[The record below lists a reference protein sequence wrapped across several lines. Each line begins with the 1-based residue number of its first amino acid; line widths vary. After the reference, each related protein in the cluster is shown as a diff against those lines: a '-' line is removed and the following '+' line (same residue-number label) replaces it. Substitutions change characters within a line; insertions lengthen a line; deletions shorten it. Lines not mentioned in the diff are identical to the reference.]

1 MRTKREINQP
11 AQRGQSLQIL
21 GLLIVGCLIVTFL
34 IFIIVSI
41 PRQARDTF
49 GAPSPQLGLGQ
60 TFAYSA
66 RLLIYQSDLT
76 IPKDS
81 TGQLQAFTV
90 NQGETVDSITFR
102 LESGGLIRNGDALRA
117 YLIYTGLDTG
127 IQAGNYELSPA
138 STAIQIAHRLQD
150 ATPDKVTF
158 VVLPGW
164 RLEEIAAALPTSGL
178 TITPG
183 EFILSA
189 SNPVSGVDLGLPTE
203 ATSLEG
209 FLFPDSYLLKRD
221 ITANEM
227 VNTLLSDF
235 MSKVTLDIREGFL
248 AHGLDLYQ
256 GTILASIVQREAMVE
271 DEQPVIASV
280 FYNRMAAGMT
290 LSSDPTVQ
298 YALGFVNDTKS
309 WWKNPLSADDLTI
322 DSPYNTYI
330 YKGLPPGP
338 IANPSLSA
346 LRAAAF
352 PATTNYYYFRARCD
366 GSHRHN
372 FAETYQQHLQ
382 NACP

>member
-11 AQRGQSLQIL
+11 PQRGQSLQIL
-21 GLLIVGCLIVTFL
+21 GLLIVGCLL
-34 IFIIVSI
+34 ITVLSFIIASI
-41 PRQARDTF
+41 PRQAKDVF
-49 GAPSPQLGLGQ
+49 GAPSPQLGFTQ

-66 RLLIYQSDLT
+66 RLLLYQNDLIT
-76 IPKDS
+76 PEDS
-81 TGQLQAFTV
+81 AGQLQAFTV
-90 NQGETVDSITFR
+90 NQGETVDSISFR

-138 STAIQIAHRLQD
+138 STAMQIARRLQD

-178 TITPG
+178 AITPG

-189 SNPVSGVDLGLPTE
+189 TNPVPGVNLGLPTV
-203 ATSLEG
+203 AVSLEG

-221 ITANEM
+221 ITADEL

-235 MSKVTLDIREGFL
+235 MSKTTLDIREGFL

-256 GTILASIVQREAMVE
+256 GTILASIVQREAMVD

-280 FYNRMAAGMT
+280 FYNRLAAGMT

-298 YALGFVNDTKS
+298 YAIGFVNDTKT

-338 IANPSLSA
+338 ISNPSLSA